1 MSLKQIWQA
10 ANPKG
15 HLLTAISFLI
25 PIVCGSGFIIA
36 IGMGLGGT
44 VQDTLTPGQFDVWQA
59 MATLGA
65 KALGLLPVVIAV
77 GISGSIAGKPGI
89 APGFVVGL
97 AANTISAGFIGGMIG
112 GYIAGYIAL
121 AIIKNVKVP
130 DWARGLMPTLIVP
143 FFASII
149 SCLIMVYII
158 GTPIGIF
165 TEALTSFL
173 RSMGTSS
180 NLVLGAVI
188 GALCIIDFGG
198 PLNKTCFAFV
208 LTLQAQG
215 INEPITALQ
224 LVNTATPI
232 GFGLAFFIAKLLRKN
247 IYNREEVETLKS
259 AVPMGIVNIVEGSI
273 PIVMNDI
280 VRGIAAAAIG
290 GACGGAVTM
299 VYGADA
305 TVPFGGV
312 LMIPTMSHP
321 MAGIMA
327 LLVNIV
333 VTATVYAVI
342 KKDIPRDVIVDN
354 DYEEEDIDLD
364 DIKGRYRVNS
374 GEMAGRAA
382 ISGVGFAILSKQACQ
397 PYIDDGRLI
406 EIEFE
411 QSAAPLQLFALYSD
425 RRYLP
430 AKTRALIDF
439 MHQRLSH

>member
-1 MSLKQIWQA
+1 MKKVLIVCGNGLGSSFIVEMNVKKILAEINKEAEVAHTDLTSAKSETADLILSAKDIAEHLSSHSAKVVGLKQIWQA

-188 GALCIIDFGG
+188 GALCIVDFGG

-215 INEPITALQ
+215 INEPFSWSHHSNPNERLLIKCCGDQWHSKRPVDERYPSLTAIK
-224 LVNTATPI
+224 LV
-232 GFGLAFFIAKLLRKN
+232 
-247 IYNREEVETLKS
+247 
-259 AVPMGIVNIVEGSI
+259 
-273 PIVMNDI
+273 D
-280 VRGIAAAAIG
+280 
-290 GACGGAVTM
+290 
-299 VYGADA
+299 
-305 TVPFGGV
+305 
-312 LMIPTMSHP
+312 
-321 MAGIMA
+321 
-327 LLVNIV
+327 
-333 VTATVYAVI
+333 
-342 KKDIPRDVIVDN
+342 
-354 DYEEEDIDLD
+354 
-364 DIKGRYRVNS
+364 
-374 GEMAGRAA
+374 
-382 ISGVGFAILSKQACQ
+382 
-397 PYIDDGRLI
+397 
-406 EIEFE
+406 
-411 QSAAPLQLFALYSD
+411 
-425 RRYLP
+425 
-430 AKTRALIDF
+430 
-439 MHQRLSH
+439 